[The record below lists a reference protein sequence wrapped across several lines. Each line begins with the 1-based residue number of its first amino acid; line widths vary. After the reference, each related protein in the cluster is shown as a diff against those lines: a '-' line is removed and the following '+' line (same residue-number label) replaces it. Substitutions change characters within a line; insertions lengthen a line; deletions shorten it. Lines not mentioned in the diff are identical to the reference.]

1 MNFRGKCEPPAFS
14 PVGIDDPNTGSA
26 GFRAPDGC
34 GHAPPVT
41 RDSDVTPVERRLS
54 SRTQIIA
61 GPVVPFH
68 LGTWIT
74 GLIYQD
80 AIPGNR
86 EARRE
91 GRAVVNDILCDRKRL
106 ARQPEALRV
115 ERLGQKA
122 RPTNEQ

>member
-91 GRAVVNDILCDRKRL
+91 GRAVVTTFCAIGNGSPASRRRSASNGWARRL
-106 ARQPEALRV
+106 A
-115 ERLGQKA
+115 
-122 RPTNEQ
+122 